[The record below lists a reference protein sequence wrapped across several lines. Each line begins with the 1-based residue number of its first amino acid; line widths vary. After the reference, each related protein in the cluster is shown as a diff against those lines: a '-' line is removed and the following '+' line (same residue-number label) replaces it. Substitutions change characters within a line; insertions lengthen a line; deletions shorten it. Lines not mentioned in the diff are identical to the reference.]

1 MEPFI
6 SAPKISCLKDPYK
19 ALRYKTRG
27 VPLKLGVPEAGKRI
41 KTDEDSKD
49 LRRNTILNEKNVKV
63 YTYRVKRTVD
73 VITSQL

>member
-27 VPLKLGVPEAGKRI
+27 VKTTIEAGVPEAGKRI
-41 KTDEDSKD
+41 KTDEDSED
-49 LRRNTILNEKNVKV
+49 SQQNTILKEK
-63 YTYRVKRTVD
+63 
-73 VITSQL
+73 